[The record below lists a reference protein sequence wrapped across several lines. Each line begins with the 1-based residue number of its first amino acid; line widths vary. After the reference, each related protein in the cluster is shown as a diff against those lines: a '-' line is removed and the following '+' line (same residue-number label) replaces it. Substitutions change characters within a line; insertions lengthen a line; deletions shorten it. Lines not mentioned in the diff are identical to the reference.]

1 MADTI
6 DLYLRKSQRDRQ
18 GVHALT
24 FRAQEDRGRRWAAE
38 NGYTVRQ
45 VWRDNLSA
53 WTDTH
58 RPDFDRALTAL
69 RADETDGLWCY
80 AGDRLTRKGS
90 DLVAPLLTAGKRLIF
105 DYERLDSQDPPDRRR
120 IIDRAEEAREYSDLL
135 SYRVRGTKERQRE
148 EGAWLGAAP
157 YGYLIADATSR
168 KLTHDPVRWPV
179 VLRIFADT
187 AEGKSARAIASAL
200 NAEGTLSPTGKTWG
214 GSQIHR
220 MVSSPVYEGWQAV
233 TRVKGGRSVA
243 FRDTAGKRVSILAEG
258 VLPVPPDVVQRA
270 RQVVAGHARVGDGTG
285 RPKHLLSG
293 LLRCAGCGGGTAI
306 HGRSYRCYGFT
317 VGKPCPAPASV
328 MRAYLDEYVWRQWR
342 AAVLASELDDPSEL
356 MMAVAERWLKLTR
369 PTETAEA
376 QAAVA
381 ALKAAE
387 AALEQLANDR
397 AAGLY
402 AGAMGKHFPRLV
414 VEAEASLAEAQ
425 ERVSEFS
432 GTRVDLTMFD
442 DFEVLDRYWDKA
454 DGALRRDLIRLA
466 IDQVTITQGTRR
478 GAPFIGEERVTIK
491 WAGEVTA

>member
-1 MADTI
+1 MADQI
-6 DLYLRKSQRDRQ
+6 DLYLRMSRRDRQ
-18 GVHALT
+18 GVNALS
-24 FRAQEDRGRRWAAE
+24 FRAQEDRGRRWADE
-38 NGYTVRQ
+38 NGYSVRQ
-45 VWRDNLSA
+45 VWKDNLSA
-53 WTDTH
+53 WTDTQ
-58 RPDFDRALTAL
+58 RPDFDRALSAL
-69 RADETDGLWCY
+69 RADETDGLWCF

-90 DLVAPLLTAGKRLIF
+90 DLVAPLLTAGKRLVF
-105 DYERLDSQDPPDRRR
+105 DYERLDSQDPRDRRR

-148 EGAWLGAAP
+148 EGAWLGAP
-157 YGYLIADATSR
+157 PFGFRIADPVTR
-168 KLTHDPVRWPV
+168 KLAPESARWPV
-179 VLRIFADT
+179 ILRIFTDT
-187 AEGKSARAIASAL
+187 AEGKSARTIATAL
-200 NAEGTLSPTGKTWG
+200 NTEGTLSPTGKTWG
-214 GSQIHR
+214 GSQVHR
-220 MVSSPVYEGWQAV
+220 MISAPVYEGWQAV

-243 FRDTAGKRVSILAEG
+243 FTDAAGKRVSILAEG
-258 VLPVPPDVVQRA
+258 ALPVPPEVVQRA
-270 RQVVAGHARVGDGTG
+270 RQVVAGHARVGDGIG

-306 HGRSYRCYGFT
+306 HGRSYRCCGFT

-328 MRAYLDEYVWRQWR
+328 MREYLNDYVTRQWR
-342 AAVLASELDDPSEL
+342 SAVLASELDDPSEL
-356 MMAVAERWLKLTR
+356 MLAVAERWLALTR

-397 AAGLY
+397 ASGLY

-414 VEAEASLAEAQ
+414 VEAEATLAEAQ

-432 GTRVDLTMFD
+432 ATRADLTMFN

-466 IDQVTITQGTRR
+466 IDQVTITQGKRR

-491 WAGEVTA
+491 WAGEAGA